1 MLIKGF
7 RFFAFRVSGLI
18 LIFFMRLDGSKN
30 IQFVNSSC
38 LVLHLE
44 FKGNVLL
51 PLERNDKGEK
61 MNKEVEFQY
70 LNGFQNHD

>member
-1 MLIKGF
+1 
-7 RFFAFRVSGLI
+7 
-18 LIFFMRLDGSKN
+18 MRLDGRKN

-44 FKGNVLL
+44 FEGNVLL

-61 MNKEVEFQY
+61 TNKEVEFQY